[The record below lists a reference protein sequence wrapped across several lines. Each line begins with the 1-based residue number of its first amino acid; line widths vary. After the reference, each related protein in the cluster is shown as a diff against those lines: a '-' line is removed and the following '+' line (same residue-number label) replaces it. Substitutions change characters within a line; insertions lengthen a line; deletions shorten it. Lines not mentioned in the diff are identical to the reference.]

1 MREGKLSVLPGCWA
15 GLMERE
21 ELIERGRKKRGKI
34 AEVGM
39 TVREDERNHY

>member
-21 ELIERGRKKRGKI
+21 ELIERGKKRGKI

-39 TVREDERNHY
+39 AAREDERNHY